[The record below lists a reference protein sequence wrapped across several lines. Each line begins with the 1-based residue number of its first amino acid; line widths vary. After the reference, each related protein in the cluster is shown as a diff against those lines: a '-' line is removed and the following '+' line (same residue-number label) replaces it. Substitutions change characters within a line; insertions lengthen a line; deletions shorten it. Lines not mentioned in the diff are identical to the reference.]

1 MFNLEQSIVEWRRQM
16 LAAGLKNPGLLD
28 ELESHLREEVEQ
40 QIKSGAA
47 AQDAFEKAVEQM
59 GQAKALKQEFKKIA
73 GIKQLRAWMKHS
85 ALTFAGIPNDY
96 LDDSMKTSN
105 PDKIIEPGWATYL
118 KSTLFVAPAV
128 CLWLVAS
135 VKLVPAL
142 RAVAQDSGRRLL
154 LFSRI
159 NIGIAELIREHFL
172 YLALGV
178 LVLLFLLE
186 WLAKGWPRY
195 RRAVIGVTAF
205 VLNST
210 VLIWLFLIIVTAV
223 LVAEMAMHPVK

>member
-1 MFNLEQSIVEWRRQM
+1 L
-16 LAAGLKNPGLLD
+16 
-28 ELESHLREEVEQ
+28 
-40 QIKSGAA
+40 
-47 AQDAFEKAVEQM
+47 
-59 GQAKALKQEFKKIA
+59 
-73 GIKQLRAWMKHS
+73 
-85 ALTFAGIPNDY
+85 
-96 LDDSMKTSN
+96 
-105 PDKIIEPGWATYL
+105 
-118 KSTLFVAPAV
+118 
-128 CLWLVAS
+128 LVAS

-142 RAVAQDSGRRLL
+142 RAGAQDSGRRLL

-186 WLAKGWPRY
+186 WRAKGWPRY